1 MAWARVDDG
10 WWSHPKVMDLSLP
23 ARGLWVSALSWSCH
37 QRKDIVPVRFLA
49 IVGASLSDADELVEA
64 GLWLSVEGGWRI
76 HDWSQYQEMSVSEK
90 RAESGR
96 KGGKSSG
103 RTRRAGSKPKQTDE
117 ANVKQT
123 EVASEANS
131 EAGPSHPYPSL
142 PDYGLSHMFVTPQEV
157 NR

>member
-10 WWSHPKVMDLSLP
+10 WWSHPKVMDLSLA

-37 QRKDIVPVRFLA
+37 QRKDVVPVRFLA
-49 IVGASLSDADELVEA
+49 IVGAAPSDADELSEA
-64 GLWLSVEGGWRI
+64 GLWLPVDGGWRI
-76 HDWSQYQEMSVSEK
+76 HDWADYQVMTVSEK

-103 RTRRAGSKPKQTDE
+103 LSRRSGSKSKQTVE

-123 EVASEANS
+123 EFASQPNG
-131 EAGPSHPYPSL
+131 EAGPSLPIPSL
-142 PDYGLSHMFVTPQEV
+142 PDYGLSHMFVTPQGV
-157 NR
+157 S